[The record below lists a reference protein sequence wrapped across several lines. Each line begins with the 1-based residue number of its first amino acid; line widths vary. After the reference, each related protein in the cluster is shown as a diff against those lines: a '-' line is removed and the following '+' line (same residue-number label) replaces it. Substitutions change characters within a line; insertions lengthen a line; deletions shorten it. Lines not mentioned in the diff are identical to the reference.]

1 MENFDESFP
10 SLENLQY
17 LNLRENKIEKFEEI
31 QKLTVLV
38 ALDSLVIS
46 FNPIINKMQE
56 KFYFELMN
64 IMSKIKRINKVKV
77 SAWLGEWSGSIEVDW
92 LQQRK
97 IWSRTSSSKFTFG
110 LNDRKRP
117 ESRLKKRPNVN
128 ARNKRPKN
136 KKTDISIF
144 EIL

>member
-1 MENFDESFP
+1 MPALRKLYLTDNKIKIVNGLEGLSSLTHLSLRANQVENFDESFP

-77 SAWLGEWSGSIEVDW
+77 
-92 LQQRK
+92 
-97 IWSRTSSSKFTFG
+97 
-110 LNDRKRP
+110 NDQVR
-117 ESRLKKRPNVN
+117 
-128 ARNKRPKN
+128 
-136 KKTDISIF
+136 
-144 EIL
+144 